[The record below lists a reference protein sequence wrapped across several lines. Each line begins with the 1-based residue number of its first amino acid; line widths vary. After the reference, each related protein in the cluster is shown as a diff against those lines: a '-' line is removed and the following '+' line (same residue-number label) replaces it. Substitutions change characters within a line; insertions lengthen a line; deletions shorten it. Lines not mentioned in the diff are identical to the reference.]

1 MLVNNMSK
9 DLFIF
14 KYTNRYIRKA
24 ERLKAVAGHKFIPG
38 GGGSLGNSLWGL
50 RSGSP
55 NPDGVSDQKMPF
67 FTSAVILLASKLHTR
82 FYTEIVQKLP
92 ENPTHL
98 GGTFVFK

>member
-38 GGGSLGNSLWGL
+38 GGALLGILYGVYGPVLQILTVFRTKKCHFSHRLSYCWPLNSIPL
-50 RSGSP
+50 
-55 NPDGVSDQKMPF
+55 
-67 FTSAVILLASKLHTR
+67 FTPK
-82 FYTEIVQKLP
+82 
-92 ENPTHL
+92 
-98 GGTFVFK
+98 